1 MGMFI
6 KFECDICGEYECD
19 HSMEQRNSKSN
30 KAFEFYVPPNYSKTE
45 PKVTTGDLICS
56 RIVENE
62 PENLAYV
69 MEIKDGSI
77 LVRFMD
83 GRNDGNITTWS
94 GTYLKMGSISF
105 L

>member
-30 KAFEFYVPPNYSKTE
+30 KSFEFYIPPNYSRTE
-45 PKVTTGDLICS
+45 PKVTTGDMICS
-56 RIVENE
+56 RVVENE

-69 MEIKDGSI
+69 IGIENEKI

-83 GRNDGNITTWS
+83 GRNDGATKTWS
-94 GTYLKMGSISF
+94 GTYIKVASMSF
-105 L
+105 I